1 MPYTINLTNGEIL
14 TTVIDGDVDTDTT
27 SLALIGKN
35 ATSYGEYQNENFVKL
50 LENFANTSAPTA
62 PLTGQIWY
70 DSGPD
75 NRIKVFNGTVWR
87 SIGSAIVSASQPSTS
102 TSVTGDLWLDTSS
115 NRLYARTS
123 AEWRLVGPVGNKIGR
138 AHV

>member
-50 LENFANTSAPTA
+50 LNTEW
-62 PLTGQIWY
+62 QIY
-70 DSGPD
+70 KKKKSSKD
-75 NRIKVFNGTVWR
+75 NLLFF
-87 SIGSAIVSASQPSTS
+87 
-102 TSVTGDLWLDTSS
+102 
-115 NRLYARTS
+115 
-123 AEWRLVGPVGNKIGR
+123 
-138 AHV
+138 